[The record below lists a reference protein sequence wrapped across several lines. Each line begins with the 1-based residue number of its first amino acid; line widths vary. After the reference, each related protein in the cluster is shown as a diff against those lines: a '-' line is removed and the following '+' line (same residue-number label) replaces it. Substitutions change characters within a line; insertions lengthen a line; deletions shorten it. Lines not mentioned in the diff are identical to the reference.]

1 MIRRDQRAG
10 SGGNTL
16 DLRGIEIFLA
26 ICEHGGLT
34 AAGAALGLTQAGVS
48 QHLQKLEREVGL
60 TLMDRSV
67 RPPRLTPGGEYL
79 RKRGR
84 ALMSEIEDI
93 RGGLQRYQRHDI
105 PELRLGIIE
114 SVATALLPH
123 LVRKLSRSVGSL
135 SVTSG
140 TTHPLL
146 PELQRGELDMMI
158 SSEQIEDEA
167 TFGAEPLLA
176 EPLVMVLPKG
186 RPHPQDW
193 DDVCALARDLDFIA
207 YGARRRLGR
216 IVRHQFERFDV
227 RTRGNLEFDS
237 SVALFDLVTNAAG
250 WAVSTPLCMLCAG
263 IEVGDVEIVA
273 FPDVTPMRSINTI
286 WMREREDT
294 TVHMVS
300 ALCRTIFADLAPKLQ
315 MRAGAARDRVQVL
328 TG

>member
-1 MIRRDQRAG
+1 M
-10 SGGNTL
+10 

-26 ICEHGGLT
+26 ICEKGGLT

-48 QHLQKLEREVGL
+48 QHLQKLERDVGL
-60 TLMDRSV
+60 TLMDRTV

-84 ALMSEIEDI
+84 ALMREIEDI
-93 RGGLQRYQRHDI
+93 RAGLQRYQRHDI

-114 SVATALLPH
+114 SVASALLPH
-123 LVRKLSRSVGSL
+123 LVRRLSRSVGSL

-146 PELQRGELDMMI
+146 PELLRGELDMVI

-167 TFGAEPLLA
+167 TFATEPLLA
-176 EPLVMVLPKG
+176 EPVVMVLPKG
-186 RPHPQDW
+186 RPHPRDW
-193 DDVCALARDLDFIA
+193 DEINAMAQDLDFIA
-207 YGARRRLGR
+207 YGTRRRLGR

-237 SVALFDLVTNAAG
+237 SVALFDLVTSGAG
-250 WAVSTPLCMLCAG
+250 WAATTPMCMLCAG
-263 IEVGDVEIVA
+263 IDENDVEIVT

-286 WMREREDT
+286 WVREREDT
-294 TVHMVS
+294 SVHMVT
-300 ALCRTIFADLAPKLQ
+300 ALCRTVFAEIAPRLQ
-315 MRAGAARDRVQVL
+315 RRAGGAGDRVQVL